1 MENQPQRGGSPPRVT
16 YAKNLGDI
24 VMIKRL
30 IFTVS
35 VALLA
40 GLSFTSCESC
50 PFGYSADDGGVS
62 CCCTDKGNDCA
73 GGCGCACDRCPT

>member
-1 MENQPQRGGSPPRVT
+1 
-16 YAKNLGDI
+16 
-24 VMIKRL
+24 MIKRL

-50 PFGYSADDGGVS
+50 PFGYTSAGEVWDGS
-62 CCCTDKGNDCA
+62 CCCTDKGMDCE
-73 GGCGCACDRCPT
+73 GDCGCACDRCPSI